1 LTNAETHY
9 WNTIAQIWR
18 EAHAHALWRTH
29 SDAVNSTLLEEWW
42 PKDPV
47 GRVLKTDLFEET
59 LGNGLYPLLALRANH
74 IIGMDVST
82 VTAQAAVTCHGDL
95 HAVGADARCLP
106 FIDEAFDVIV
116 SNSTLD
122 HFVSSAELGASL
134 HELHRV
140 LKTPGLLIIT
150 LDNRANPMVALRNA
164 APFPLL
170 HRLGL
175 VPYYVGATC
184 GPRGLRHLLQQTG
197 FHICETSAIMHCP
210 RVLAVLT
217 ARLLTSYAGTKTQ
230 RRFLQW
236 LLSFERLS
244 CWPTRFL
251 TGHFVAVRA
260 LKR

>member
-1 LTNAETHY
+1 LTTAEARY
-9 WNTIAQIWR
+9 WNTVAEIWR

-42 PKDPV
+42 PKGPV
-47 GRVLKTDLFEET
+47 ERVLKTDLFDEA
-59 LGNGLYPLLALRANH
+59 LGDGLYPLLKRRAH
-74 IIGMDVST
+74 KIIGMDIST
-82 VTAQAAVTCHGDL
+82 VTAQAALTSHHDL

-122 HFVSSAELGASL
+122 HFGSSAELVASL

-140 LKTPGLLIIT
+140 LKTPGLLVIT

-170 HRLGL
+170 HRLGI
-175 VPYYVGATC
+175 VPYYVGASC
-184 GPRGLRHLLQQTG
+184 GPRGLHHRLQQTG
-197 FHICETSAIMHCP
+197 FQIDETSAILHCP
-210 RVLAVLT
+210 RVIAVLT
-217 ARLLTSYAGTKTQ
+217 ARVLQRYAGTKMQ
-230 RRFLQW
+230 KHFLQL
-236 LLSFERLS
+236 LLSLERLS

-251 TGHFVAVRA
+251 TGYFIAVRA